1 MQKFVLFDFDG
12 VIADSFEISF
22 EVAQMMHPHLTED
35 QYKRMWDGSI
45 FGKEKEFACTPE
57 CRDQDFY
64 TEYSPRSE
72 KVSLID
78 GAAEFVRDLASRYTL
93 VVISSSITID
103 VMKIAERTGIDRYF
117 SDVMGKDVHTSKIEK
132 INTILDRYEAR
143 TDDCVFVTD
152 TLGDM
157 LEAQKAGVDAIG
169 VAWGYQYRSSLE
181 RGKPFRI
188 VDEPQEL
195 CRAVDEY
202 FAHARSEEFMKT

>member
-1 MQKFVLFDFDG
+1 MKFVLFDFDG
-12 VIADSFEISF
+12 VIADSFAISF

-57 CRDQDFY
+57 CRDHDFY
-64 TEYSPRSE
+64 TEYSPRAE
-72 KVSLID
+72 KVELID
-78 GAAEFVRDLASRYTL
+78 GALDFVRDLASRYTL

-103 VMKIAERTGIDRYF
+103 VMKIAERTGIAPYF

-143 TDDCVFVTD
+143 ADDCVFVTD

-157 LEAQKAGVDAIG
+157 LEAEEAGVGAIG
-169 VAWGYQYRSSLE
+169 VSWGYQYRSSLE
-181 RGKPFRI
+181 RGKPFKI
-188 VDEPQEL
+188 VDVPSELPQT
-195 CRAVDEY
+195 VDDF
-202 FAHARSEEFMKT
+202 FAHARSDAFMNS